1 MTRESRIERARRM
14 AAETSAERAAQRVE
28 ERKRATAEIAE
39 MGSEAAISEA
49 NRLRNDDSIGYLG
62 PIATPS
68 EWDKALGAAREVV
81 LEKAS
86 AGELLTY
93 GELQIAAYHATGLKI
108 GHSMYGRFCME
119 LNQFDD
125 HECLISSIIVHI
137 GTEDPGP
144 GLLPYARSLGIDKPV
159 ATLQREVFATFAEP
173 GIDKPDIDEPVPGT

>member
-1 MTRESRIERARRM
+1 M
-14 AAETSAERAAQRVE
+14 AAETSAVRAAQRAE
-28 ERKRATAEIAE
+28 ARQRTTAEIVE

-49 NRLRNDDSIGYLG
+49 NRLRSDDSIGYLG

-68 EWDKALGAAREVV
+68 EWDEALRAAREVV

-108 GHSMYGRFCME
+108 GHSMYGQFCGE

-125 HECLISSIIVHI
+125 HGCLISSIIVHA

-144 GLLPYARSLGIDKPV
+144 GLLPFARGLGFDKPV
-159 ATLQREVFATFAEP
+159 KTLQREVFTRFAKP
-173 GIDKPDIDEPVPGT
+173 GIDEPEVAEPVPET